1 MALTNIF
8 SSLFKPKQPV
18 QQPVLQSKAPQASY
32 APNMS
37 TNKGPVYASPAP
49 TPLRTS
55 SANAYSAAPKI
66 TTPKPTPPKPTYVPT
81 NPVAKFGQQASQ
93 GQGITALQNLMKP
106 PQVAGASASLRSTM
120 PTVNKTSM
128 SSNTSMAT
136 PYPMASMA
144 DGGVKYSDG
153 SVKYPNGKVNPQAP
167 TTTPT
172 PTAEVKTNAGGEKTM
187 ADLWAEQIG
196 MNKNI
201 AQGQLDYGKKV
212 TDETV
217 GNIRTSYDAQIK
229 NVLDQLPFLE
239 QMNESEKS
247 ELLAAVEDLKKAGAL
262 NKDNINA
269 EFDRSL
275 KQAAQSKRT
284 TDAQRQNTFAA
295 LGTLDSGGAMGFTGQ
310 QQNADE
316 EFLSNQQETLRQRAN
331 KISTLEIDLSTAE
344 RKAKKLITE
353 QSLKFN
359 EAVRAIKAD
368 ATLMGNEKEAAIRQK
383 YLEFEGQA
391 KGIQDQLAQMQYNVE
406 VEKTNYAQQMKL
418 MEEQSKGPNL
428 SESFIATGQPSTRE
442 DFIYRTAH
450 PEAFEGK
457 LGAGAQQT
465 QEKQGMI
472 DLIDKLSGGDIG
484 AITGIV
490 KTGWV
495 PGSQGALT
503 KNYFDQLKGMLSL
516 ENRAKMK
523 GSGAI
528 SDFEAKTLDRA
539 ASALGTNLSEDQ
551 FRAVLN
557 DLRTNL
563 GGGAQTANANDPLGL
578 GIL

>member
-1 MALTNIF
+1 MALSNIF
-8 SSLFKPKQPV
+8 SSIFKPKQPV
-18 QQPVLQSKAPQASY
+18 QQPAYSSVQSK

-49 TPLRTS
+49 SPLRTS
-55 SANAYSAAPKI
+55 SSNAYSTAPKV
-66 TTPKPTPPKPTYVPT
+66 TQPVKPKPTYTPT
-81 NPVAKFGQQASQ
+81 NPVSSFGQKAMQ
-93 GQGITALQNLMKP
+93 GQGITALQDMMKP
-106 PQVAGASASLRSTM
+106 PQVAGASAQLRSSQ
-120 PTVNKTSM
+120 PNM
-128 SSNTSMAT
+128 SKAPTSMAT

-153 SVKYPNGKVNPQAP
+153 SVKYPNGKVSP
-167 TTTPT
+167 TASTTPT
-172 PTAEVKTNAGGEKTM
+172 TPSNTQQTSGGGEKTM
-187 ADLWAEQIG
+187 ADLWNEQIG
-196 MNKNI
+196 MNKKI
-201 AQGQLDYGKKV
+201 AQGQLDYGQKV
-212 TDETV
+212 TDESV
-217 GNIRTSYDAQIK
+217 NNIRSSYDLQIK
-229 NVLDQLPFLE
+229 NVLDQIPFLE

-262 NKDNINA
+262 NKENINA
-269 EFDRSL
+269 EYDKSL
-275 KQAAQSKRT
+275 RQSAKSKRE

-316 EFLSNQQETLRQRAN
+316 EFLAGQQETLRQRAN

-344 RKAKKLITE
+344 RQAKKLLTE

-359 EAVRAIKAD
+359 ESVRQIRANAS
-368 ATLMGNEKEAAIRQK
+368 LMGNEKEAAIRQK
-383 YLEFEGQA
+383 YLEFEGMA
-391 KGIQDQLAQMQYNVE
+391 RGIQDQLAQMQYNVE
-406 VEKTNYAQQMKL
+406 VEKTQYAQQVKL
-418 MEEQSKGPNL
+418 LSDQAKGPNL
-428 SESFIATGQPSTRE
+428 SDEFIRTGQPVTRE
-442 DFIYRTAH
+442 DFIYRTQN
-450 PEAFEGK
+450 PDAFEGK
-457 LGAGAQQT
+457 FGASAAQS

-472 DLIDKLSGGDIG
+472 DLIDKLAGGDIG

-563 GGGAQTANANDPLGL
+563 GGGNQTANANDPLGL

>member
-1 MALTNIF
+1 MY
-8 SSLFKPKQPV
+8 
-18 QQPVLQSKAPQASY
+18 QSKAPQASY
-32 APNMS
+32 SPNMS
-37 TNKGPVYASPAP
+37 TNKGPAYLSPAP

-55 SANAYSAAPKI
+55 SSNAYSTEPKI
-66 TTPKPTPPKPTYVPT
+66 TQPTKPAPKPTYTPT

-93 GQGITALQNLMKP
+93 GQGITALQNMMKP
-106 PQVAGASASLRSTM
+106 PQVAGASASLRSTQ
-120 PTVNKTSM
+120 PLVNKTSM

-136 PYPMASMA
+136 PYAMASMA

-167 TTTPT
+167 TTPQA
-172 PTAEVKTNAGGEKTM
+172 PTAEIKTNAGREKTM
-187 ADLWAEQIG
+187 GDLWNEQLG

-201 AQGQLDYGKKV
+201 AQGQLDFGQKV
-212 TDETV
+212 TDEAV

-229 NVLDQLPFLE
+229 NVLDQIPFLE

-262 NKDNINA
+262 NKENINA

-316 EFLSNQQETLRQRAN
+316 EFLSGQQETLRQRAN

-359 EAVRAIKAD
+359 EAVRAIKAN
-368 ATLMGNEKEAAIRQK
+368 ASLLGNEKEAAIRQK
-383 YLEFEGQA
+383 YLEFEGQV

-406 VEKTNYAQQMKL
+406 VEKIQYAQQMKL

-428 SESFIATGQPSTRE
+428 SDEFIATGNPVTRE
-442 DFIYRTAH
+442 DFIYRTSN
-450 PEAFEGK
+450 PKAFEGK
-457 LGAGAQQT
+457 LGANVQAGA
-465 QEKQGMI
+465 EKQEMI
-472 DLIDKLSGGDIG
+472 ELIDKLAGGDIG
-484 AITGIV
+484 AITGV
-490 KTGWV
+490 LRTGWV
-495 PGSQGALT
+495 PGTQGALT
-503 KNYFDQLKGMLSL
+503 KNYFNQLKGMLSL
-516 ENRAKMK
+516 ENRSKMK

-539 ASALGTNLSEDQ
+539 ASALGQNLSEDQ

-557 DLRTNL
+557 DLRINL
-563 GGGAQTANANDPLGL
+563 GRGAPAAGNANDPLGL